1 MNKIHSDFSTIWPPS
16 FQFSRSVMS
25 ASLRPHGLQQA
36 RPPCPL
42 PTLWVYSNSCPSRQW
57 RHLTISSSVVPFS
70 PCIRVFS
77 RKSVLCIRWYQS
89 FSFSNSPPNE
99 YSRLNSFRIDWFD
112 LAVQETINSLFQ
124 HHSSKASIL
133 RRSAFFR
140 VQLSHP
146 YMTTGKSISLTR
158 WTFVSKVMSLLLNT
172 LSRLVIAF
180 FPRSGF

>member
-1 MNKIHSDFSTIWPPS
+1 
-16 FQFSRSVMS
+16 MS

-112 LAVQETINSLFQ
+112 LAVQETINSLLQ

-133 RRSAFFR
+133 RRSAFFT
-140 VQLSHP
+140 VQLSSP
-146 YMTTGKSISLTR
+146 FLFALVNFTLYYSPGSQLALRLCSPPGTKSGLEKVLPPCGH
-158 WTFVSKVMSLLLNT
+158 FV
-172 LSRLVIAF
+172 
-180 FPRSGF
+180 